1 MINLPLP
8 RFPFAFIPIL
18 TTIFVFS
25 CGKPANDQATVEAD
39 QAYEELRLFVTEKD
53 FTKIEGREGFEDVEF
68 ERLMA
73 ERAAR
78 YDSLQ
83 ARLDRN
89 MDRVDETRRQEI
101 AVLRSQYDTVQ
112 ARNTRAYRAYIR
124 RRDIRQNLLGVST
137 ERDDLSGITASELPS
152 RYQMFVNRVEENRP
166 TYTEADW
173 DVVEGLWSALEARR
187 QQVEADLNRPARNQI
202 EQAQNRYLSIREEMQ
217 AAVKAGTVPRPNDR

>member
-1 MINLPLP
+1 MKHLSLP
-8 RFPFAFIPIL
+8 RFPLALISVLATVFA
-18 TTIFVFS
+18 FS
-25 CGKPANDQATVEAD
+25 CGRPANDQATVEAD
-39 QAYEELRLFVTEKD
+39 QAFEEFRLFVTEQD
-53 FTKIEGREGFEDVEF
+53 RTNIEGREDFEDVEY

-73 ERAAR
+73 ARAAR

-101 AVLRSQYDTVQ
+101 TVLRSQYDTLQ
-112 ARNTRAYRAYIR
+112 ARDTREYRAYLR

-173 DVVEGLWSALEARR
+173 DVVEGLWSALETRR
-187 QQVEADLNRPARNQI
+187 QQVGADLNHPARNDI
-202 EQAQNRYLSIREEMQ
+202 ERARNRFQSIRKEMQ
-217 AAVKAGTVPRPNDR
+217 AAVRAAAVPRPE

>member
-18 TTIFVFS
+18 ATIFVFS
-25 CGKPANDQATVEAD
+25 CGRPANDQATVEAD
-39 QAYEELRLFVTEKD
+39 QAYEELRLFVTEQD
-53 FTKIEGREGFEDVEF
+53 FTNIEGREGFEDVEF

-73 ERAAR
+73 ARAAR

-101 AVLRSQYDTVQ
+101 AVLRSQYDTIQV
-112 ARNTRAYRAYIR
+112 RNTRAYRAYIR

-217 AAVKAGTVPRPNDR
+217 AAVKAAAVPRPQ